1 MKKQIIQTFKIIILG
16 VLFIAGTSFA
26 TQGWVMPGST
36 TVMPTGSCVE
46 SSTNGCNTVNPLDTG
61 NFFQAVSTLGVNVLT
76 VLGDTVVNSGNM
88 GVLSLPPTVALP
100 NPPES
105 DLYVAGRVG
114 VGISLADISSDLDVL
129 GTARVDNL
137 NHSTNTNPVN
147 ICADK
152 DGVISLC
159 PSGEYHFIYDDSG
172 MLSHGSLPGVTNL
185 TTLNGVST
193 YIWQV
198 PDGVFKVHVKVWG
211 GGGGGS
217 AHYWSSSMS
226 GSAGGGGGYSEGDLN
241 VIPGQTWNIS
251 VGKGGDKGVNT
262 YSNGALVNDT
272 RPNDVSY
279 ASPSP
284 TNGHDG
290 KASEFGGYFLSGGG
304 GGGDYYTF
312 GGDGVHGHGGLGQTQ
327 NGSNGATFG
336 GNSTSG
342 AVGNYPFGGASFGST
357 DTGSPCPIPTGP
369 GAGGNGVYRGGVPVN
384 YQYYGCLNSDGVD
397 GEIVVTFNPN

>member
-129 GTARVDNL
+129 GTARIDNL

-217 AHYWSSSMS
+217 GRNSLS
-226 GSAGGGGGYSEGDLN
+226 GSGGGGGGYSEGDLN

-251 VGKGGDKGVNT
+251 VGSGGA
-262 YSNGALVNDT
+262 NGTNIPAT
-272 RPNDVSY
+272 VSIG
-279 ASPSP
+279 S
-284 TNGHDG
+284 GKDG
-290 KASEFGGYFLSGGG
+290 TGSSFDGYFYSLGGAG
-304 GGGDYYTF
+304 GKYNSTYVINTGGA
-312 GGDGVHGHGGLGQTQ
+312 GGTGETQ
-327 NGSNGATFG
+327 NGGNGEREGVFNESYISTRSFRNNAGLGGSTNGSSYIGLGTGACPTIQGSGIGLGGNGATAFRDLY
-336 GNSTSG
+336 SDPYT
-342 AVGNYPFGGASFGST
+342 YC
-357 DTGSPCPIPTGP
+357 SPL
-369 GAGGNGVYRGGVPVN
+369 AGGN
-384 YQYYGCLNSDGVD
+384 